1 MIGRDFFSSSA
12 SRPGPSLADIWSVI
26 DEKVFSLTFA
36 SSASVFRRGI
46 RLRVL
51 SGAFWPNA

>member
-12 SRPGPSLADIWSVI
+12 SRPGPSLTDIWSVI

-51 SGAFWPNA
+51 SGAF